1 MLGMQVPTKNGPTT
15 YACRRTLQMLYTL
28 QDTTL
33 LSENSNAGRWPPAV
47 LKIEKACWLRTILK
61 EINSI
66 KHKGK
71 YAASNLSEYR

>member
-1 MLGMQVPTKNGPTT
+1 
-15 YACRRTLQMLYTL
+15 MLYTL